1 MKRVV
6 LDIETDAIDA
16 TVVHCIVAQDL
27 DTGAVD
33 TWYGESIKDFPAWS
47 ESVDVFVMH
56 NGVSFDAPVVNRLTG
71 SNIPLSKIRDTLI
84 LSQLYDPSLEG
95 GHSLEAWG
103 QRLGYPKIE
112 FNDFAYFSEEML
124 KYCKQDVVV
133 TVKLYEHLLPQMK
146 KYSGK
151 SIELEHQVRAIVDKQ
166 EENGFTLNIQEA
178 SCLVARL
185 SEEATVIEEEMQGI
199 FPPIVT
205 ERYSEKTGK
214 RLKDNVEVFN
224 PASRQ
229 QIGKRLMDKG
239 WKPKNFT
246 PTGQPIVDEGTLKD
260 VNIPEAQKI
269 AQYLLLQKRV
279 SQVKSWLDV
288 VEEDGKVHG
297 RVITLK
303 AITGRMAHNSPNM
316 AQVPAVYSPY
326 GKECRQ
332 VWMTSSDKYKLL
344 GCDASSLELRCLA
357 HYMGDKKFTDEVVGG
372 DIHTA
377 NQKAAGLPSRDSA
390 KTFIYALI
398 YGAGPAKIG
407 SIVGGG
413 AKEGKKIMDKFMSNM
428 PALKTLRDKVDR
440 ASGTG
445 YIRGLDGRLLKVR
458 QQHAAMNL
466 LLQGA
471 GAIICKEWLRQIT
484 LMAQRDY
491 DYNLV
496 ASIHDEYQFEV
507 RVDQTERFGELTQ
520 RAMKQVEKT
529 LSVNCP
535 LDSEY
540 KIGNNWAE
548 TH

>member
-166 EENGFTLNIQEA
+166 EENGFTLNIPEA

-229 QIGKRLMDKG
+229 QIGKRLMAKG

-260 VNIPEAQKI
+260 VNISEAQKI

>member
-112 FNDFAYFSEEML
+112 FNDFTHFSEEML

-214 RLKDNVEVFN
+214 RLKDKVEVFN

-529 LSVNCP
+529 LSVSCP

>member
-112 FNDFAYFSEEML
+112 FNDYTHFSEEML

-229 QIGKRLMDKG
+229 QIGKRLMAKG

>member
-112 FNDFAYFSEEML
+112 FNDFTHFSEEML

-229 QIGKRLMDKG
+229 QIGKRLIEKG

-246 PTGQPIVDEGTLKD
+246 PTGHPIVDEGTLKD

-288 VEEDGKVHG
+288 VEDDGKVHG

>member
-112 FNDFAYFSEEML
+112 FNDFTHFSEEML

-166 EENGFTLNIQEA
+166 EKNGFTLNIQEA

-229 QIGKRLMDKG
+229 QIGKRLIEKG

-279 SQVKSWLDV
+279 SQVRSWLDV

-491 DYNLV
+491 D
-496 ASIHDEYQFEV
+496 
-507 RVDQTERFGELTQ
+507 
-520 RAMKQVEKT
+520 
-529 LSVNCP
+529 
-535 LDSEY
+535 
-540 KIGNNWAE
+540 
-548 TH
+548 

>member
-166 EENGFTLNIQEA
+166 EENGFTLNIPEA

-229 QIGKRLMDKG
+229 QIGKRLMAKG

-484 LMAQRDY
+484 LMTQRDY

-507 RVDQTERFGELTQ
+507 RVDQAERFGELTQ

>member
-1 MKRVV
+1 M
-6 LDIETDAIDA
+6 
-16 TVVHCIVAQDL
+16 
-27 DTGAVD
+27 
-33 TWYGESIKDFPAWS
+33 
-47 ESVDVFVMH
+47 
-56 NGVSFDAPVVNRLTG
+56 
-71 SNIPLSKIRDTLI
+71 
-84 LSQLYDPSLEG
+84 
-95 GHSLEAWG
+95 
-103 QRLGYPKIE
+103 
-112 FNDFAYFSEEML
+112 
-124 KYCKQDVVV
+124 
-133 TVKLYEHLLPQMK
+133 
-146 KYSGK
+146 
-151 SIELEHQVRAIVDKQ
+151 
-166 EENGFTLNIQEA
+166 
-178 SCLVARL
+178 
-185 SEEATVIEEEMQGI
+185 
-199 FPPIVT
+199 
-205 ERYSEKTGK
+205 
-214 RLKDNVEVFN
+214 
-224 PASRQ
+224 
-229 QIGKRLMDKG
+229 
-239 WKPKNFT
+239 
-246 PTGQPIVDEGTLKD
+246 DEGTLKD

>member
-112 FNDFAYFSEEML
+112 FNDFTHFSEEML

-279 SQVKSWLDV
+279 SQVRSWLDV

-507 RVDQTERFGELTQ
+507 RVDQAERFGELTQ

>member
-1 MKRVV
+1 MRVA
-6 LDIETDAIDA
+6 LDIETDDIKA
-16 TVVHCIVAQDL
+16 TVIHCIVAIDL
-27 DTGAVD
+27 DSGSVKK
-33 TWYGESIKDFPAWS
+33 WYGESIKDFAAWS
-47 ESVDVFVMH
+47 EGVTTFIMH
-56 NGVSFDAPVVNRLTG
+56 NGVSFDAPVLNRLTG
-71 SNIPLSKIRDTLI
+71 SKIPLKKVRDTLI
-84 LSQLYDPSLEG
+84 LSQLLDPSLEG
-95 GHSLEAWG
+95 GHSLAAWG
-103 QRLGYPKIE
+103 ERLGFGKMDY
-112 FNDFAYFSEEML
+112 NDFSSFNEEML
-124 KYCKQDVVV
+124 KYCVNDVRL
-133 TVKLYEHLLPQMK
+133 TVKLYNYLVPQLK
-146 KYSGK
+146 KYSKK
-151 SIELEHQVRAIVDKQ
+151 SIELEHQVRAIVDRQ
-166 EENGFTLNIQEA
+166 EANGFKLNVAEA

-185 SEEATVIEEEMQGI
+185 SEEAKEIENEMQSI

-214 RLKDNVEVFN
+214 RLKDKVEEFN

-229 QIGKRLMDKG
+229 QIGKRLMEKG

-260 VNIPEAQKI
+260 VDIPEAQKI
-269 AQYLLLQKRV
+269 AHYLLLQKRV
-279 SQVKSWLDV
+279 SQIQSWIDV
-288 VEEDGKVHG
+288 VEDDGKVHG

-303 AITGRMAHNSPNM
+303 AISGRMAHNSPNM

-326 GKECRQ
+326 GKECRA
-332 VWMTSSDKYKLL
+332 VWMPSSERYRLL

-357 HYMGDKKFTDEVVGG
+357 HYMGDQNFTSEVVSG

-377 NQKAAGLPSRDSA
+377 NQKAAGLPTRDAA

-407 SIVGGG
+407 TIVGGG
-413 AKEGKKIMDKFMSNM
+413 AKEGKLIMDKFMSNL
-428 PALKTLRDKVDR
+428 PALKSLREKIDR
-440 ASGTG
+440 AAGTG

-458 QQHAAMNL
+458 QQHAAANL

-484 LMAQRDY
+484 LAARQDY
-491 DYNLV
+491 EYNLV

-507 RVDQTERFGELTQ
+507 RTDQAERFGELTKT
-520 RAMKQVEKT
+520 AMKRVEKE
-529 LSVNCP
+529 LNVQCP

-540 KIGNNWAE
+540 KIGNNWSE

>member
-124 KYCKQDVVV
+124 NYCKQDVVV

-229 QIGKRLMDKG
+229 QIGKRLMAKG

-484 LMAQRDY
+484 LMTQRDY

-507 RVDQTERFGELTQ
+507 RVDQAERFGELTQ

>member
-6 LDIETDAIDA
+6 LDIETDDINAKVI
-16 TVVHCIVAQDL
+16 HCIAAQDL
-27 DTGAVD
+27 DTGKID
-33 TWYGESIKDFPAWS
+33 TWHGEDIKSFPEWS
-47 ESVDVFVMH
+47 ETVDVFIMH

-71 SNIPLSKIRDTLI
+71 SKIPLSKVRDTLI
-84 LSQLYDPSLEG
+84 MSQLYDPSLEG
-95 GHSLEAWG
+95 GHSLAAWG
-103 QRLGYPKIE
+103 ERLGMSKID
-112 FNDFAYFSEEML
+112 FNDFSGFSQEML
-124 KYCKQDVVV
+124 TYCIRDVEV
-133 TVKLYEHLLPQMK
+133 TSKLYNYLIPHLK

-151 SIELEHQVRAIVDKQ
+151 SIQLEHQVRAIVDKQ
-166 EENGFTLNIQEA
+166 EANGFTLNIPEA

-185 SEEATVIEEEMQGI
+185 SEEAAEIEQEMQSI

-205 ERYSEKTGK
+205 ERYSEKTGN
-214 RLKDNVEVFN
+214 RLKDKVEVFN

-229 QIGKRLMDKG
+229 QIGKRLMTKG
-239 WKPKNFT
+239 WEPKTFT

-260 VNIPEAQKI
+260 VDIPEAKKI
-269 AQYLLLQKRV
+269 AHYLLLQKRV

-288 VEEDGKVHG
+288 VEDDGKVHG

-303 AITGRMAHNSPNM
+303 AISGRMAHNSPNM

-377 NQKAAGLPSRDSA
+377 NQKAAGLPTRDAA

-413 AKEGKKIMDKFMSNM
+413 AKEGKVIMDKFMKNM

-440 ASGTG
+440 ASSTG

-507 RVDQTERFGELTQ
+507 RADQAERFGELTQ
-520 RAMKQVEKT
+520 KAMKMVEKSM
-529 LSVNCP
+529 SVNCP
-535 LDSEY
+535 LDSEF

>member
-47 ESVDVFVMH
+47 ESIDVFVMH

-124 KYCKQDVVV
+124 TYCKQDVVV

-166 EENGFTLNIQEA
+166 EENGFTLNIPEA

-229 QIGKRLMDKG
+229 QIGKRLMNKG

-279 SQVKSWLDV
+279 SQVRSWLDV

-484 LMAQRDY
+484 LMTQRDY

-507 RVDQTERFGELTQ
+507 RVDQAERFGELTQ

>member
-112 FNDFAYFSEEML
+112 FNDFTHFSEEML

-279 SQVKSWLDV
+279 SQVRSWLDV

-484 LMAQRDY
+484 LMTQRDY

-507 RVDQTERFGELTQ
+507 RVDQAERFGELTQ

>member
-112 FNDFAYFSEEML
+112 FNDFTHFSEEML

-229 QIGKRLMDKG
+229 QIGKRLIEKG

-246 PTGQPIVDEGTLKD
+246 PTGHPIVDEGTLKD

-279 SQVKSWLDV
+279 SQVKSWLYV
-288 VEEDGKVHG
+288 VEDDGKVHG

>member
-112 FNDFAYFSEEML
+112 FNDFTHFSEEML

-166 EENGFTLNIQEA
+166 EKNGFTLNIQEA

-229 QIGKRLMDKG
+229 QIGKRLIEKG

-279 SQVKSWLDV
+279 SQVRSWLDV

>member
-6 LDIETDAIDA
+6 LDIETDDINA
-16 TVVHCIVAQDL
+16 TVIHCIAAQDL
-27 DTGAVD
+27 DTGVVD
-33 TWYGESIKDFPAWS
+33 TWYGEDIKNFPAWS
-47 ESVDVFVMH
+47 DTVDVFIMH

-71 SNIPLSKIRDTLI
+71 SKIPLSKVRDTLI
-84 LSQLYDPSLEG
+84 MSQLYDPSLEG
-95 GHSLEAWG
+95 GHSLAAWG
-103 QRLGYPKIE
+103 ERLGMSKID
-112 FNDFAYFSEEML
+112 FNDFSGFSQEML
-124 KYCKQDVVV
+124 TYCIRDVEV
-133 TVKLYEHLLPQMK
+133 TSKLYNYLIPHLK

-151 SIELEHQVRAIVDKQ
+151 SIQLEHQVRAIVDKQ
-166 EENGFTLNIQEA
+166 EANGFTLNIPEA

-185 SEEATVIEEEMQGI
+185 SEEAAEIEEEMQNI
-199 FPPIVT
+199 FPPIIT
-205 ERYSEKTGK
+205 ERYSEKTGN
-214 RLKDNVEVFN
+214 RLKDKVEVFN

-229 QIGKRLMDKG
+229 QIGKRLMSKG
-239 WKPKNFT
+239 WEPKTFT

-260 VNIPEAQKI
+260 VDIPEAKKI

-288 VEEDGKVHG
+288 VEDDGKVHG

-303 AITGRMAHNSPNM
+303 AISGRMAHNSPNM
-316 AQVPAVYSPY
+316 AQIPAVYSPY

-377 NQKAAGLPSRDSA
+377 NQKAAGLPTRDAA

-413 AKEGKKIMDKFMSNM
+413 AKEGKVIMDKFMKNM

-484 LMAQRDY
+484 LMAQQDY

-496 ASIHDEYQFEV
+496 ASIHDEYQFEI
-507 RVDQTERFGELTQ
+507 RADQAERFGELTQ
-520 RAMKQVEKT
+520 RAMKMVEKSM
-529 LSVNCP
+529 SVNCP
-535 LDSEY
+535 LDSEF

>member
-33 TWYGESIKDFPAWS
+33 TWHGESIKDFPAWS

-112 FNDFAYFSEEML
+112 FNDFTHFSEEML
-124 KYCKQDVVV
+124 TYCKQDVVV

>member
-47 ESVDVFVMH
+47 ESVNVFVMH

-112 FNDFAYFSEEML
+112 FNDFTYFSEEML

-214 RLKDNVEVFN
+214 RLKDKVEVFN

-229 QIGKRLMDKG
+229 QIGKRLMNKG

-279 SQVKSWLDV
+279 SQVRSWLDV

-484 LMAQRDY
+484 LMTQRDY

-507 RVDQTERFGELTQ
+507 RVDQAERFGELTQ

>member
-47 ESVDVFVMH
+47 ENVDVFVMH

-166 EENGFTLNIQEA
+166 EENGFTLNIPEA

-229 QIGKRLMDKG
+229 QIGKRLIEKG

-246 PTGQPIVDEGTLKD
+246 PTGHPIVDEGTLKD

-484 LMAQRDY
+484 LMTQRDY

-507 RVDQTERFGELTQ
+507 RVDQAERFGELTQ

>member
-33 TWYGESIKDFPAWS
+33 TWHGESIKDFPAWS
-47 ESVDVFVMH
+47 ENVDVFVMH

-112 FNDFAYFSEEML
+112 FNDFTHFSEEML
-124 KYCKQDVVV
+124 TYCKQDVVV

-151 SIELEHQVRAIVDKQ
+151 SIELEHQIRAIVDKQ

>member
-229 QIGKRLMDKG
+229 QIGKRLMAKG

-507 RVDQTERFGELTQ
+507 RVDQAERFGELTQ

>member
-6 LDIETDAIDA
+6 LDIETDDINA
-16 TVVHCIVAQDL
+16 TVIHCIAAQDL
-27 DTGAVD
+27 DTGVVD
-33 TWYGESIKDFPAWS
+33 TWYGEDIKNFPAWS
-47 ESVDVFVMH
+47 DTVDVFIMH

-71 SNIPLSKIRDTLI
+71 SKIPLSKVRDTLI
-84 LSQLYDPSLEG
+84 MSQLYDPSLEG
-95 GHSLEAWG
+95 GHSLAAWG
-103 QRLGYPKIE
+103 ERLGMSKID
-112 FNDFAYFSEEML
+112 FNDFSGFSQEML
-124 KYCKQDVVV
+124 TYCIRDVEV
-133 TVKLYEHLLPQMK
+133 TSKLYNYLIPHLK

-151 SIELEHQVRAIVDKQ
+151 SIQLEHQIRAIVDKQ
-166 EENGFTLNIQEA
+166 EANGFTLNIPEA

-185 SEEATVIEEEMQGI
+185 SEEAAEIEEEMQNI
-199 FPPIVT
+199 FPPIIT
-205 ERYSEKTGK
+205 ERYSEKTGN
-214 RLKDNVEVFN
+214 RLKDKIEVFN

-229 QIGKRLMDKG
+229 QIGKRLMSKG
-239 WKPKNFT
+239 WEPKTFT

-260 VNIPEAQKI
+260 VDIPEAKKI

-288 VEEDGKVHG
+288 VEDDGKVHG

-303 AITGRMAHNSPNM
+303 AISGRMAHNSPNM
-316 AQVPAVYSPY
+316 AQIPAVYSPY

-377 NQKAAGLPSRDSA
+377 NQKAAGLPTRDAA

-413 AKEGKKIMDKFMSNM
+413 AKEGKVIMDKFMKNM

-484 LMAQRDY
+484 LMAQQDY

-496 ASIHDEYQFEV
+496 ASIHDEYQFEI
-507 RVDQTERFGELTQ
+507 RADQAERFGELTQ
-520 RAMKQVEKT
+520 RAMKMVEKSM
-529 LSVNCP
+529 SVNCP
-535 LDSEY
+535 LDSEF

>member
-124 KYCKQDVVV
+124 NYCKQDVVV

-166 EENGFTLNIQEA
+166 EENGFTLNIPEA

-229 QIGKRLMDKG
+229 QIGKRLMAKG

-484 LMAQRDY
+484 LMTQRDY

>member
-124 KYCKQDVVV
+124 NYCKQDVVV

-229 QIGKRLMDKG
+229 QIGKRLMAKG

>member
-33 TWYGESIKDFPAWS
+33 TWHGESIKDFPAWS
-47 ESVDVFVMH
+47 ENVDVFVMH

-112 FNDFAYFSEEML
+112 FNDFTHFSEEML
-124 KYCKQDVVV
+124 TYCKQDVVV

>member
-112 FNDFAYFSEEML
+112 FNDFAYFSEDML
-124 KYCKQDVVV
+124 TYCKQDVVV

-229 QIGKRLMDKG
+229 QIGKRLIEKG

-246 PTGQPIVDEGTLKD
+246 PTGHPIVDEGTLKD

-484 LMAQRDY
+484 LMTQRDY

-507 RVDQTERFGELTQ
+507 RVDQAERFGELTQ

>member
-33 TWYGESIKDFPAWS
+33 TWHGESIKDFPAWS
-47 ESVDVFVMH
+47 ENVDVFVMH

-124 KYCKQDVVV
+124 TYCKQDVVV

>member
-1 MKRVV
+1 MTH
-6 LDIETDAIDA
+6 L
-16 TVVHCIVAQDL
+16 L
-27 DTGAVD
+27 
-33 TWYGESIKDFPAWS
+33 
-47 ESVDVFVMH
+47 
-56 NGVSFDAPVVNRLTG
+56 
-71 SNIPLSKIRDTLI
+71 RD
-84 LSQLYDPSLEG
+84 
-95 GHSLEAWG
+95 GHSLAAWG
-103 QRLGYPKIE
+103 ERLGMSKID
-112 FNDFAYFSEEML
+112 FNDFSGFSQEML
-124 KYCKQDVVV
+124 TYCIRDVEV
-133 TVKLYEHLLPQMK
+133 TSKLYNYLIPHLK

-151 SIELEHQVRAIVDKQ
+151 SIQLEHQVRAIVDKQ
-166 EENGFTLNIQEA
+166 EANGFTLNIPEA

-185 SEEATVIEEEMQGI
+185 SEEAAEIEQEMQSI
-199 FPPIVT
+199 FPPIIT
-205 ERYSEKTGK
+205 ERYSEKTGN
-214 RLKDNVEVFN
+214 RLKDKVEVFN

-229 QIGKRLMDKG
+229 QIGKRLMSKG
-239 WKPKNFT
+239 WEPKTFT

-260 VNIPEAQKI
+260 VDIPEAKKI
-269 AQYLLLQKRV
+269 AHYLLLQKRV

-288 VEEDGKVHG
+288 VEDDGKVHG

-303 AITGRMAHNSPNM
+303 AISGRMAHNSPNM

-377 NQKAAGLPSRDSA
+377 NQKAAGLPTRDAA

-413 AKEGKKIMDKFMSNM
+413 AKEGKVIMDKFMKNM

-440 ASGTG
+440 ASSTG

-507 RVDQTERFGELTQ
+507 RADQAERFGELTQ
-520 RAMKQVEKT
+520 RAMKMVQKSM
-529 LSVNCP
+529 SVNCP
-535 LDSEY
+535 LDSEF

>member
-33 TWYGESIKDFPAWS
+33 TWHGESIKDFPAWS
-47 ESVDVFVMH
+47 ENVDVFVMH

-124 KYCKQDVVV
+124 TYCKQDVVV

-151 SIELEHQVRAIVDKQ
+151 SIELEHQIRAIVDKQ